1 MTADGGAHGV
11 AVEGCSPV
19 SRRRW
24 AGFARRARHFAA
36 AGVLALL
43 PLACGEA
50 TFSSSPEAREH
61 ARAAVDTWLGA
72 CANEDSEAVVE
83 ILTPPTREIIFSAP
97 SVLEGCEQVAD
108 LTPEAEPESERLK
121 ELFERAE
128 VEHVTVDGGYG
139 TALLRAP
146 EERPSEIELE
156 LDMGRWAVT
165 NPPLASS

>member
-1 MTADGGAHGV
+1 MGPDSWHRART
-11 AVEGCSPV
+11 
-19 SRRRW
+19 RRAELACR
-24 AGFARRARHFAA
+24 ARRATA

-50 TFSSSPEAREH
+50 TFDSSPEAREH
-61 ARAAVDTWLGA
+61 AKAAVDTWLGA

-108 LTPEAEPESERLK
+108 LTPEPEAGTERLK

-128 VEHVTVDGGYG
+128 LEHVAVDGGYG

-146 EERPSEIELE
+146 EGRPSEIEVE